1 MDSSIEYTSV
11 EIDEIPGIIEKI
23 QDAIYDKLT
32 QMYSLKTIYIKKYQ
46 NKNKFICICE
56 TLKPLEIVNDRIEE
70 QEKILASANKSD
82 IIGFTSL
89 FGVLSTSKIKKISP
103 LLKKKKVSL
112 DTVIFEEND
121 ISEELYII
129 KSGKVL
135 IYKYIDE
142 EKKKFEVLASLCKGD
157 IFGEMGILDNATR
170 FACARA
176 VLEPC
181 ELYCMKKNDFLN
193 ILQTYPEI
201 SLNLSKIYSDRL
213 RATGQ
218 QLIKHLRG
226 LPAVT
231 EKSDITAL
239 KDYRTS
245 ELSISEIAAILPQ
258 TNKSAEKIDTQKP
271 VEKIPL
277 RMTSKTIS
285 AEEIIQKRREK
296 LLSKSKTEDLSRGIL
311 FRKPKE
317 PTK

>member
-23 QDAIYDKLT
+23 QDAIYDKLA
-32 QMYSLKTIYIKKYQ
+32 QMYSLKTIYIKRYQ

-82 IIGFTSL
+82 IIGFTNL

-103 LLKKKKVSL
+103 LLKKKKVPL
-112 DTVIFEEND
+112 DSVIFEEDD

-181 ELYCMKKNDFLN
+181 ELYCMNKNDFLN

-201 SLNLSKIYSDRL
+201 CLNLSKIYSDRL

-218 QLIKHLRG
+218 QLIQHLRG
-226 LPAVT
+226 LPVVT
-231 EKSDITAL
+231 ETSKNRSM
-239 KDYRTS
+239 KNYRTS
-245 ELSISEIAAILPQ
+245 ELSISEIAAIIPEINKPAEKID
-258 TNKSAEKIDTQKP
+258 THKSAEKIP
-271 VEKIPL
+271 VKKI
-277 RMTSKTIS
+277 SKTIS

-296 LLSKSKTEDLSRGIL
+296 LLSKSKTEELSRGIL

-317 PTK
+317 

>member
-23 QDAIYDKLT
+23 QDSIYDKLD
-32 QMYSLKTIYIKKYQ
+32 QMYSLKTIYIKKQQ

-56 TLKPLEIVNDRIEE
+56 TLKPLEIINDRIEE

-82 IIGFTSL
+82 IIGFTDL
-89 FGVLSTSKIKKISP
+89 FGILSMSKIKKISH

-112 DTVIFEEND
+112 NSVIFEEGD

-157 IFGEMGILDNATR
+157 IFGEMGILDNAPR
-170 FACARA
+170 FACAKA

-181 ELYCMKKNDFLN
+181 ELYYMSKNDFLN
-193 ILQTYPEI
+193 IIQTYTEI
-201 SLNLSKIYSDRL
+201 SLNLNKIYSERL

-218 QLIKHLRG
+218 LLIKHLRG
-226 LPAVT
+226 LPEIT
-231 EKSDITAL
+231 EKSELISQ
-239 KDYRTS
+239 KNYRTS
-245 ELSISEIAAILPQ
+245 ELSISDIQASDIV
-258 TNKSAEKIDTQKP
+258 TP
-271 VEKIPL
+271 VEKTDAKSEEKIPVK
-277 RMTSKTIS
+277 MISKTIS

-296 LLSKSKTEDLSRGIL
+296 LLSKSKSEELSRGIL

-317 PTK
+317 STK

>member
-11 EIDEIPGIIEKI
+11 EIDEIPGLIEKI
-23 QDAIYDKLT
+23 QDSIYDKLD
-32 QMYSLKTIYIKKYQ
+32 QMYSLKTIYVKKQ
-46 NKNKFICICE
+46 QNKFICICE

-82 IIGFTSL
+82 IIGFTTL
-89 FGVLSTSKIKKISP
+89 FGVLSKSKIKKISP
-103 LLKKKKVSL
+103 LLKKKKISL
-112 DTVIFEEND
+112 NSVIFEEDDN
-121 ISEELYII
+121 SEELYIV
-129 KSGKVL
+129 KSGKIL

-170 FACARA
+170 FACAKA

-181 ELYCMKKNDFLN
+181 ELYCMNKNDFLN

-201 SLNLSKIYSDRL
+201 SLNLNRIYSDRL

-226 LPAVT
+226 LPAIT
-231 EKSDITAL
+231 ENLGITCQ

-245 ELSISEIAAILPQ
+245 ELYLPEISPVLPEI
-258 TNKSAEKIDTQKP
+258 NKSVDKINAHKSEEKNP
-271 VEKIPL
+271 V
-277 RMTSKTIS
+277 RMTSRTIS

-296 LLSKSKTEDLSRGIL
+296 LLSKSKTEELSKGIL
-311 FRKPKE
+311 FRKPK
-317 PTK
+317 